1 MYFSG
6 SEIAFFPLSLRKRYE
21 NRGAWPSDAVKVSQ
35 DSWEEYGLGVPPVG
49 KQLGS
54 DENGMPAWVDL
65 PAGTLDELRRLAV
78 ARVNNGYAREMETI
92 LVEYPD
98 AETLSFDKQEREAR
112 EWQAWHDAAGNN
124 EQGSEPTTPYLDA
137 LLAERPIGKGDLVTR
152 ILAKADAFVAAH
164 GNATGRR
171 QRLEDDI
178 KAARQAEDRA
188 ALEAIDW

>member
-1 MYFSG
+1 MYFY
-6 SEIAFFPLSLRKRYE
+6 SEKEKGFFSSHIHGDSIPDDSVEISAEDYRTLNDGLLAGKRIVSNSNGGIE
-21 NRGAWPSDAVKVSQ
+21 LADAPES
-35 DSWEEYGLGVPPVG
+35 
-49 KQLGS
+49 
-54 DENGMPAWVDL
+54 
-65 PAGTLDELRRLAV
+65 TLDELLVSALV
-78 ARVNNGYAREMETI
+78 RVNAGYTAALAAI
-92 LVEYPD
+92 LDQYPD

-112 EWQAWHDAAGNN
+112 TWGEWQEIG
-124 EQGSEPTTPYLDA
+124 GTEPATPYLDA
-137 LLAERPIGKGDLVTR
+137 MLAERPIGKGELVTR

>member
-1 MYFSG
+1 MVTTMWARIENGTVAELTDIDPGGRFHPSIEWVDCNEHVDVGWTYDG
-6 SEIAFFPLSLRKRYE
+6 SEFSA
-21 NRGAWPSDAVKVSQ
+21 
-35 DSWEEYGLGVPPVG
+35 PPETPI
-49 KQLGS
+49 
-54 DENGMPAWVDL
+54 DEVVDQ
-65 PAGTLDELRRLAV
+65 AIGRINDGYT
-78 ARVNNGYAREMETI
+78 RVMATI

-112 EWQAWHDAAGNN
+112 TWGEWQEIG
-124 EQGSEPTTPYLDA
+124 GTEPATPYLDA
-137 LLAERPIGKGDLVTR
+137 MLAERPIGKGELVSR